1 MEWKKKILH
10 PAAAPKPEGS
20 EAQEIDWAHHVV
32 IRHQLFAHPDA
43 FTGVGEYPD
52 YTQPFSDVIAQAEEA
67 VQKLDLPENAV
78 QFLDELARLKAYQV
92 AASSLV
98 ETRLYHHRS
107 ALSIRSDRVF
117 QLDNLRSS
125 LQLID
130 LELEAVNKKIA
141 SLDSN

>member
-1 MEWKKKILH
+1 MEWKKIRH

-20 EAQEIDWAHHVV
+20 EAQETDWAHH
-32 IRHQLFAHPDA
+32 IIIQHQLYAHPDA

-52 YTQPFSDVIAQAEEA
+52 YTQPFSDILAKAEES
-67 VQKLDLPENAV
+67 VQRLDLPENAV
-78 QFLDELARLKAYQV
+78 QFLDELVSLKAYQV
-92 AASSLV
+92 AVSSLL

-130 LELEAVNKKIA
+130 LELEEVNKKIA